1 MFASR
6 RLVTIVKVKQEAAH
20 VFVIDLASAVCFIL
34 GNDLAGKNR
43 NIILEE
49 NITLREKHIYI
60 YTHTSHLPTVL
71 GDELV
76 LLNRLFDEDSPPGHI
91 RRSQ

>member
-1 MFASR
+1 MLASR

-43 NIILEE
+43 NVILEE
-49 NITLREKHIYI
+49 NITLRDKLIIYI
-60 YTHTSHLPTVL
+60 YTKI
-71 GDELV
+71 
-76 LLNRLFDEDSPPGHI
+76 SPPHST
-91 RRSQ
+91 RR

>member
-43 NIILEE
+43 KVILEE
-49 NITLREKHIYI
+49 IITLHEKLIYI
-60 YTHTSHLPTVL
+60 YKKHLTSPQYS
-71 GDELV
+71 EM
-76 LLNRLFDEDSPPGHI
+76 NSFF
-91 RRSQ
+91 